1 MTMCSF
7 DVTPGG
13 REKTGSLMFFARVR
27 ASDLNDAALCQNGE
41 KSVVFLHAKFM
52 QCPFLDPLCH
62 ASCRIFVCPQNLGV
76 PIYLLLL
83 SASSSPSMLSCRAAT
98 YPPTLSCPVH
108 HKLRQHSSTPRL
120 TKDSFLCIY
129 QAGCQP
135 VNVKHKMGQFR
146 GTYCSR
152 TGAPIQ
158 EAVRALR
165 KIYLQDD
172 PLEQTR

>member
-27 ASDLNDAALCQNGE
+27 ASDLNDAALCQNGK
-41 KSVVFLHAKFM
+41 KSVVLLHAKFM

-83 SASSSPSMLSCRAAT
+83 SASSSPSMLPCRAAT
-98 YPPTLSCPVH
+98 YPPTLPCPVH

-129 QAGCQP
+129 QAGLPARQRQTQNGSISGHVLFKDGGSHSGGGP
-135 VNVKHKMGQFR
+135 
-146 GTYCSR
+146 CSS
-152 TGAPIQ
+152 
-158 EAVRALR
+158 
-165 KIYLQDD
+165 
-172 PLEQTR
+172 